1 MYIGTYNTFIIASP
15 ELLYKVYIYTFGQGR
30 IISQVI
36 HLYMLAIYIV
46 LKLYKILL

>member
-36 HLYMLAIYIV
+36 HLYN
-46 LKLYKILL
+46 KC